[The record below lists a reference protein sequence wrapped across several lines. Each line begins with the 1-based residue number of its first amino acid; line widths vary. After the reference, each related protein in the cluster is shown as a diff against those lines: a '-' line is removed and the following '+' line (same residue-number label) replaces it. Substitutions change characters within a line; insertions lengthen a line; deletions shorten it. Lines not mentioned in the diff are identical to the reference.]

1 MIDLPHDFKD
11 LAIIP
16 RGIISIP
23 VSPGRMY
30 EGITRDDVAVQIGF
44 TGLFC
49 NIKNACHEE
58 LDRISIN
65 SYGVPFHIV
74 NNKWRSIIDI
84 DDWWYTIKMK
94 RINEVRRNR

>member
-16 RGIISIP
+16 RNIISIP
-23 VSPGRMY
+23 VSPERMY

-49 NIKNACHEE
+49 NIKNACREE
-58 LDRISIN
+58 LDGISMN
-65 SYGVPFHIV
+65 AYWVPFDILT
-74 NNKWRSIIDI
+74 NK
-84 DDWWYTIKMK
+84 
-94 RINEVRRNR
+94 

>member
-1 MIDLPHDFKD
+1 MIELSHDFKE

-16 RGIISIP
+16 RSIIPFS

-49 NIKNACHEE
+49 NIKNSCHEE

-65 SYGVPFHIV
+65 LYEVPFHIV

>member
-1 MIDLPHDFKD
+1 MIDLPHDVKD

-16 RGIISIP
+16 RKIISIP
-23 VSPGRMY
+23 VYPGRMY

-49 NIKNACHEE
+49 NIKNACREE
-58 LDRISIN
+58 LDGISIN

-84 DDWWYTIKMK
+84 DDWWYTIKMN
-94 RINEVRRNR
+94 RIN